1 MQLPNSIGMMFAWV
15 HTTLFW
21 IGMME
26 EAKDIL
32 EKVARCMK
40 KYVDLEFD
48 VGDQVFLKLTS

>member
-1 MQLPNSIGMMFAWV
+1 
-15 HTTLFW
+15 
-21 IGMME
+21 MME